1 VDPGGKTLGSG
12 ERERE
17 RGGGERERDEAKV
30 LCGFVRIKNQIIL
43 GSWILICIR
52 VMQIK
57 KLVVCTNKRGTRN
70 KRECAYQQ
78 QRRHLRHPPPRVF
91 YSGAWGSSQ
100 ARLWSPP
107 REMAQCPAP
116 HHGWFHLLLWRPF

>member
-17 RGGGERERDEAKV
+17 RERGGRERERDEAKV

-57 KLVVCTNKRGTRN
+57 K
-70 KRECAYQQ
+70 
-78 QRRHLRHPPPRVF
+78 
-91 YSGAWGSSQ
+91 SGC
-100 ARLWSPP
+100 
-107 REMAQCPAP
+107 M
-116 HHGWFHLLLWRPF
+116 HK